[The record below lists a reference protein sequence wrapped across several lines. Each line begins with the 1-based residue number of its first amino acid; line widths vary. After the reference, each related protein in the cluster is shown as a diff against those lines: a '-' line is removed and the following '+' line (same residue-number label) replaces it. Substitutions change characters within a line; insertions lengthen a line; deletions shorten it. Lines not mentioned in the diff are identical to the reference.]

1 MAIAMEKPVFFP
13 VLLLLPPLLMAFLLV
28 QPSNQLD
35 LPQSQSLLR
44 IQQYLNF
51 PSALDSL
58 RNDNTDFCNIEPTS
72 FFTVVCYENDITQLH
87 IIGNNDF
94 PPLSRDFSMH
104 SFFTALAKL
113 TTLKVL
119 SLVSLG
125 LWGPLPGS
133 IGHLSSLEI
142 LNVSSNYI
150 HGAIPTQL
158 LHLRNLQTIVLDH
171 NNFSGPV
178 PFWLN
183 SLPMLTVL
191 SLKHNLL
198 TGSLPN
204 SLGTLRNL
212 RVLTLSEN
220 NFSGSIPDFRKL
232 TNLQIL
238 DLEDNQFGPYFPYL
252 PRKLVTLK
260 LRKNRFRLGIS
271 ANITSFYLL
280 QKLDISMNRF
290 VGPFIPSLLSLP
302 SISYLDISEN
312 KFTGVLSENMTCSS
326 GLAFVNLSSN
336 YLVGKLPSCLI
347 LPPENGVVLY
357 SGNCLL
363 NDHGHDNDLEQ
374 QQHPVEFCHKEALA
388 VAVIPRREKPKTPNN
403 KPVLAP
409 TLACGIVGAI
419 AAVGVVSILVKKKY
433 GKYTPKKPSTTLIT
447 ERVSTVNTAQLLSN
461 AKHISETMKLGAS
474 LPAYRTFSLEELMEA
489 TNNFDPSTL
498 MGESPNGQMYRGKLC
513 DGTLVTIR
521 SLEMKK
527 RRSPQ
532 AYTHDLEMISK
543 LRHCHLTSALGHCLE
558 CQLDDSGV
566 SRVFLVFEFSPNG
579 TLRDCISATQGQKL
593 NWTQRI
599 AAAIGVAKGVQ
610 FLHTGIVP
618 GVYSNNL
625 KITNVMLDH
634 NLHVKIGSYNLP
646 LVAEN
651 RGMVGNVVSSTT
663 KGSAQDRVKHEDKND
678 VFDIGIILLEIILG
692 RPVMFYDEVGSL
704 KDLMRVSI
712 TTDDTGRRS
721 ITDPAVHKQCSNES
735 LMTMMEICVRCL
747 SSEPAERP
755 SIEDI
760 LWTLQFAAQVQNS
773 GRGDSMNS
781 HESLGALS

>member
-1 MAIAMEKPVFFP
+1 MVMAMEKPVFFP
-13 VLLLLPPLLMAFLLV
+13 LLFLLTLLMAFLLV
-28 QPSNQLD
+28 KPSNQLD
-35 LPQSQSLLR
+35 LPQTQSLLR

-51 PSALDSL
+51 PPALNSL
-58 RNDNTDFCNIEPTS
+58 KNDDTDFCNIEPTS

-87 IIGNNDF
+87 IIGNNEF
-94 PPLSRDFSMH
+94 PPLSQDFSIH

-113 TTLKVL
+113 NTLKVL

-125 LWGPLPGS
+125 LWGPLPGA

-142 LNVSSNYI
+142 LNISSNYI

-158 LHLRNLQTIVLDH
+158 LHLRDLQTIVLDH

-198 TGSLPN
+198 SGSLPN
-204 SLGTLRNL
+204 SLGSLRNL

-220 NFSGSIPDFRKL
+220 KLSGSIPNFRKL
-232 TNLQIL
+232 TNLQVL
-238 DLEDNQFGPYFPYL
+238 DLEDNQFGPNFPSL
-252 PRKLVTLK
+252 PRKLVILK

-280 QKLDISMNRF
+280 QKLDISMNEF
-290 VGPFIPSLLSLP
+290 VGPFMPSLLSMP
-302 SISYLDISEN
+302 SISYLDISGN

-326 GLAFVNLSSN
+326 GLNFVNMSSN
-336 YLVGKLPSCLI
+336 YLVGKLPSCLV
-347 LPPENGVVLY
+347 LPPKDGVVLY

-363 NDHGHDNDLEQ
+363 SDHDKQEQ
-374 QQHPVEFCHKEALA
+374 RQQHPVEFCHKEALA
-388 VAVIPRREKPKTPNN
+388 VEVIPRREKPKIPNN

-409 TLACGIVGAI
+409 TLAGGIVGAI
-419 AAVGVVSILVKKKY
+419 AVVGVVSMLVKKKY
-433 GKYTPKKPSTTLIT
+433 GKYTLKKPTTTLIT
-447 ERVSTVNTAQLLSN
+447 ERVSTVNTAKLLSN

-489 TNNFDPSTL
+489 TNNFDDSAF
-498 MGESPNGQMYRGKLC
+498 MGDSPNGQLYRGKLC
-513 DGTLVTIR
+513 DGTLITIR
-521 SLEMKK
+521 SLEMKR

-532 AYTHDLEMISK
+532 AYTRDLEMISK
-543 LRHCHLTSALGHCLE
+543 LRHCHLISALGHCLE

-566 SRVFLVFEFSPNG
+566 SRIFLVFEFSPNG
-579 TLRDCISATQGQKL
+579 TLRDCISGTQGLKL

-599 AAAIGVAKGVQ
+599 AAAIGVTKGIQ

-634 NLHVKIGSYNLP
+634 NLHVKISSYNLP
-646 LVAEN
+646 LLAEN
-651 RGMVGNVVSSTT
+651 RGMASNVVSSTT
-663 KGSAQDRVKHEDKND
+663 KGSGQDRVKHEDKND
-678 VFDIGIILLEIILG
+678 VYDIGIILLEIILG
-692 RPVMFYDEVGSL
+692 RPIMFYKEVDSL
-704 KDLMRVSI
+704 KDLLRVSI
-712 TTDDTGRRS
+712 ATDDTGRRS
-721 ITDPAVHKQCSNES
+721 IVDPAVHKQCSDES
-735 LMTMMEICVRCL
+735 LMTMMEICMRCL
-747 SSEPAERP
+747 SSEPADRP
-755 SIEDI
+755 SVEDI

-773 GRGDSMNS
+773 GRGESMNS
-781 HESLGALS
+781 QESHGSLS